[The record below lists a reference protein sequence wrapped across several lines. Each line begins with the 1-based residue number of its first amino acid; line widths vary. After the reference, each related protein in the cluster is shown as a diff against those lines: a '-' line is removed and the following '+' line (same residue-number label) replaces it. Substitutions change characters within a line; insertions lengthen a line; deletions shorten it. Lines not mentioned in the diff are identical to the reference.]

1 MRLPDRNVRP
11 IGFLNR
17 GIHPRFQTKKED
29 MMKRFI
35 YLTVVLMVGFML
47 IGCSGMTAEQRKETY
62 DLNKSVG
69 NRAFVGDTSPEARG
83 VAYYQMHGR

>member
-1 MRLPDRNVRP
+1 M
-11 IGFLNR
+11 
-17 GIHPRFQTKKED
+17 KK
-29 MMKRFI
+29 FI
-35 YLTVVLMVGFML
+35 YLTVVLMIGLML

-69 NRAFVGDTSPEARG
+69 NSTFVGDTSPDARG